1 MGEQN
6 LENFILTL
14 GNDNLLLSILLLSS
28 PIGVFHNFL
37 MTWVFFALLLFFFF
51 TVFSFY
57 VGFLTRT
64 FTNHRNAGEDTY
76 KYLAG

>member
-6 LENFILTL
+6 PENFILTL

-37 MTWVFFALLLFFFF
+37 MTWVFSALLLLFFLPCFLSMWVFF
-51 TVFSFY
+51 HEHLRTT
-57 VGFLTRT
+57 GLQGKILTNT
-64 FTNHRNAGEDTY
+64 
-76 KYLAG
+76 